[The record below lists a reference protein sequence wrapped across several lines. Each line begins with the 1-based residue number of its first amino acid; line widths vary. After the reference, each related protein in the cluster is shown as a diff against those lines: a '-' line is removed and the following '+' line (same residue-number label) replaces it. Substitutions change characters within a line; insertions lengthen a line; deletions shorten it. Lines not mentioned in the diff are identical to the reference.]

1 MRMRTS
7 TTSRGNHE
15 DADLD
20 NIKYN
25 QSDSPNRPISGGSGD
40 DNKIEIFGDPIYDE
54 EEIDLDEALIE
65 DQEPNLSDG
74 SQQSDETITQFSTS
88 LVTNEAGIPI
98 MMRDQTR
105 PPLDPLSA
113 TEISTVQVIGAIP
126 EVREN
131 KPLTKQE
138 VCDLVREIARHPKLM
153 EKKALR
159 LSEELN
165 KKLDRV
171 ESLLQ
176 KLESYRKPKRGK
188 RKVSIPRSIQDSQ
201 RRTREVEMTTNYSG
215 PTTNFFSHYSPL

>member
-1 MRMRTS
+1 MPK
-7 TTSRGNHE
+7 HHHV
-15 DADLD
+15 
-20 NIKYN
+20 K
-25 QSDSPNRPISGGSGD
+25 
-40 DNKIEIFGDPIYDE
+40 E
-54 EEIDLDEALIE
+54 EEGPGRQDPSVA
-65 DQEPNLSDG
+65 S
-74 SQQSDETITQFSTS
+74 SQTS
-88 LVTNEAGIPI
+88 LSVASECPETPHGQTPPSEGPAHAGTYVPLLEQVTNEVGIPI

-153 EKKALR
+153 EKKVLR
-159 LSEELN
+159 LTEELN

-176 KLESYRKPKRGK
+176 KLE
-188 RKVSIPRSIQDSQ
+188 
-201 RRTREVEMTTNYSG
+201 
-215 PTTNFFSHYSPL
+215 